1 MQVRSVLAIAI
12 GLSALA
18 GVPGLA
24 AEKSVL
30 AGNTGLSI
38 NSSGRLD
45 LVTSVPI
52 DYYNRSVANG
62 RRVVNLRIAQ
72 PMLCADFA
80 PAPGVGV
87 NPVALQY
94 LDPNGDSSG
103 LLFGSISSFDYLTNG
118 GASSL
123 FKVTADAQLACCVM
137 LPAGNANC
145 FQGVT
150 GGSGGDGVF
159 SNGFEGSVSSV
170 ALKGTVN
177 PVNLSVSVTGPSTI
191 APNSNFNY
199 TITVSNPPGSATAND
214 VRVRDWYPKSS
225 GGFPAPLS
233 SGSWTCSASGS
244 ASCGIS
250 NGVGNIANNT
260 VSLAGGS
267 NVTFSVSRTM
277 GGAAAN
283 GTQFSVSAAAFAP
296 PAAGETILGNNQGAL
311 TATVQDSAP
320 PVLSNIL
327 DQNSLEDTATG
338 SIAFTASDV
347 DSVLTTGSL
356 SCVSNNSTLIDASGC
371 QFTGSEPNFNLV
383 LTPKAHAN
391 GTANITV
398 IVTDGSTQ
406 VPDAFNYTVTAVND
420 APQFSLG
427 PNISV
432 ASGTT
437 GIQFFADY
445 VTSIRRGPVLATDE
459 TSQSFVQRTVTVDSG
474 GSIFSSAPGINYSG
488 SPEGGTLA
496 YGLNGTSGTATI
508 RVRMQD
514 NGGTANGGDDD
525 TEQTFTIT
533 VQQPN

>member
-12 GLSALA
+12 GFSALA
-18 GVPGLA
+18 GMPGQA
-24 AEKSVL
+24 AEKAAL
-30 AGNTGLSI
+30 AGNTGVSI
-38 NSSGRLD
+38 NSSGRLE
-45 LVTSVPI
+45 LVNSVPI
-52 DYYNRSVANG
+52 DYFNRSVANG

-72 PMLCADFA
+72 PMLCADFS

-103 LLFGSISSFDYLTNG
+103 LLFGGISSFDYLTNG
-118 GASSL
+118 GQASL
-123 FKVTADAQLACCVM
+123 FKISADAQLACCVM
-137 LPAGNANC
+137 LPASNANC
-145 FQGVT
+145 FQGIT

-159 SNGFEGSVSSV
+159 GNGFEGVI
-170 ALKGTVN
+170 AAATLKGTLN
-177 PVNLSVSVTGPSTI
+177 PVNLSVSVNGPSTV
-191 APNSNFNY
+191 APSSNFNY
-199 TITVSNPPGSATAND
+199 TITVSNPPGSASVND
-214 VRVRDWYPKSS
+214 VRVRDWFPKSS

-233 SGSWTCSASGS
+233 SGSWTCTPSGS

-267 NVTFSVSRTM
+267 NVTFNVSRVM

-296 PAAGETILGNNQGAL
+296 PSAGETVLGNNQGAL
-311 TATVQDSAP
+311 TASVQDSAA

-327 DQNSLEDTATG
+327 DQNSLEDASTG

-347 DSVLTTGSL
+347 DSVLTPGSL
-356 SCVSNNSTLIDASGC
+356 SCVSNNGSLIDSSDC

-383 LTPKAHAN
+383 LTPKANAN
-391 GTANITV
+391 GSATV
-398 IVTDGSTQ
+398 TVVVTDGSTQ
-406 VPDAFNYTVTAVND
+406 VPDSFNYTVISVND
-420 APQFSLG
+420 APEFTLG
-427 PNISV
+427 PNIN
-432 ASGTT
+432 ATAGTT
-437 GIQFFADY
+437 GTQFFADF
-445 VTSIRRGPVLATDE
+445 VTSIRRGPVTATDE
-459 TSQSFVQRTVTVDSG
+459 ASQSFSQRTVTVDSG
-474 GSIFSSAPGINYSG
+474 GAIFSSAPGINYNG

-496 YGLNGTSGTATI
+496 YGLNGTPGTATI

-525 TEQTFTIT
+525 SERTFTIT
-533 VQQPN
+533 VLPPN